1 MTPAETAQRLSQRL
15 AETGFAVQPAAPPAA
30 PLGLPSTV
38 GHKRIMHWPSLASQ
52 HVFVAVGL
60 AEQSRGAEFE
70 AYAAAVLDYACANKP
85 GLPRGLQTG
94 VLGIGVLV
102 VPAIDGAV
110 RQAVAER
117 MTRKRWAALSAAAVV
132 DASAGTIHT
141 YQGRRVI
148 GGAYNKMIKTA
159 LADMSAGVVGP
170 APV

>member
-15 AETGFAVQPAAPPAA
+15 AENGFAVQPTAPHAA

-70 AYAAAVLDYACANKP
+70 SYAAAALDYACKNKP
-85 GLPRGLQTG
+85 GLPRGFQTG
-94 VLGIGVLV
+94 VIGIGVLV
-102 VPAIDGAV
+102 VPTIDEAV

-117 MTRKRWAALSAAAVV
+117 MTPKRWAALSAAAVV
-132 DASAGTIHT
+132 DATSGTIHA

-148 GGAYNKMIKTA
+148 GGAYSKMIKA
-159 LADMSAGVVGP
+159 SIAAMSAGVVTP
-170 APV
+170 SA

>member
-15 AETGFAVQPAAPPAA
+15 TESGFTVGPAAPDAA
-30 PLGLPSTV
+30 PLALPSNI

-60 AEQSRGAEFE
+60 AEHSRGAEFE
-70 AYAAAVLDYACANKP
+70 SYASAVLDYACKNKP

-94 VLGIGVLV
+94 VVGIGVLV
-102 VPAIDGAV
+102 VPAIDDQS

-117 MTRKRWAALSAAAVV
+117 MTPKRWAGLSAAAIV
-132 DASAGTIHT
+132 DASTGTIHS

-148 GGAYNKMIKTA
+148 GGAYAKLIRSA
-159 LADMSAGVVGP
+159 IADMSSGVVAQS
-170 APV
+170 AP